1 MIFFYS
7 NILKNFLKKKY
18 QKYDIITYN
27 YFFNIYIKKISSM
40 IKEYADTINEKFID
54 KLLESKNIEIVFYQ
68 NNSEFNI
75 KKCIGFIIYTKTKSN
90 IYLLLFCIQKAY
102 RKFGYGKIF
111 SEEFINYI
119 ENLKKNLITHPI
131 DSSIEFYKSIGFT
144 QIFDKIYNYKKIF
157 QFEKYNKNA
166 KIFELKLI

>member
-1 MIFFYS
+1 MIFLYS
-7 NILKNFLKKKY
+7 NIIKNILNKKF
-18 QKYDIITYN
+18 QKYDIATYN
-27 YFFNIYIKKISSM
+27 YYFDIYIKKISSI
-40 IKEYADTINEKFID
+40 IKEFADTINEKFID

-75 KKCIGFIIYTKTKSN
+75 KNCIGFIIYTKTKDK
-90 IYLLLFCIQKAY
+90 IYLLLFCIQKEY
-102 RKFGYGKIF
+102 RKFGYGKLF
-111 SEEFINYI
+111 LEEFINHI
-119 ENLKKNLITHPI
+119 QNFKKNLITHSI
-131 DSSIEFYKSIGFT
+131 DSSIDFYKSIGFT